1 MPDSDARTVILRRCA
16 RMWPP
21 SALVPAVRTRL
32 GGPARARVIVLFA
45 CLLGLETAD
54 LASLGAI
61 AGQLKPALHLHNTQ
75 LGILAAA
82 PALVAIFATL
92 PLGVLADRTRRT
104 PVLAVTTAT
113 WAVAM
118 LLSAASSSF
127 DELLVA
133 RFFLGAATAASAP
146 LIASLVG
153 DLFWPEERGRVYGYI
168 LGGQL
173 LGSSF
178 GLLVIGNLTAFSWRI
193 ALVVL
198 ALPSVA
204 LALAIARLLPEPA
217 RGGASRLQQG
227 ARKIYVPKGTRR
239 LRRGRRDTAEHAPH
253 RDPAVERVV
262 RRTKAAPRKGLV
274 LREDPFAMPLKRA
287 VVYVLRLPT
296 NVLLIISSALGYFFQ
311 AGVNTFG
318 VVFVIAHFGV
328 SQMAATSLLA
338 LVALGALAGNVIGG
352 RIADALLARGYLP
365 ARMVVGGTAFVASS
379 AIFVP
384 GLETDGTPLRRVD
397 AHTKKV
403 VASFP
408 LTGVPSIACG
418 MLWLTRTLVLDREPY
433 PGVISRIEPETGAR
447 TASLVVTEG
456 SAPPADADGSCIA
469 LTGPNSAS
477 EEPTES
483 WIGTLDRSGKSMRRS
498 PKVAFRTAIMAGH
511 LWIRRL
517 GGIVQ
522 RIDAQARTDGPLF
535 RLPIEEAATD
545 NWTIVTVDGQF
556 WVVGP
561 RSAARIRLD

>member
-21 SALVPAVRTRL
+21 SALLPAVRTRL

-61 AGQLKPALHLHNTQ
+61 AGQLKPALHLDNTQ

-104 PVLAVTTAT
+104 PVLAMTTAT

-178 GLLVIGNLTAFSWRI
+178 GLLVIGNLTAFSWRV
-193 ALVVL
+193 ALVAL

-227 ARKIYVPKGTRR
+227 ARKIHVPKGTRR
-239 LRRGRRDTAEHAPH
+239 WRRGRRDTAEHAPH

-262 RRTKAAPRKGLV
+262 RRAKVEPREGLV

-352 RIADALLARGYLP
+352 RIADGLLARGYLP

-384 GLETDGTPLRRVD
+384 GL
-397 AHTKKV
+397 
-403 VASFP
+403 
-408 LTGVPSIACG
+408 
-418 MLWLTRTLVLDREPY
+418 LTRNLLVAMLLY
-433 PGVISRIEPETGAR
+433 FVA
-447 TASLVVTEG
+447 AVAL
-456 SAPPADADGSCIA
+456 SAPSPTLDAARLDIVPGRLWGRAEAIRTVLRTLAVAAAPLMFGFVSDELSSGPRATTREFAYHANGPGLKYAFLLMLIPLAISGLILLRGTRAYERDAATA
-469 LTGPNSAS
+469 LAS
-477 EEPTES
+477 EAAIHGVTS
-483 WIGTLDRSGKSMRRS
+483 SGDGAADRRAAKARGRVPGRA
-498 PKVAFRTAIMAGH
+498 P
-511 LWIRRL
+511 
-517 GGIVQ
+517 
-522 RIDAQARTDGPLF
+522 QA
-535 RLPIEEAATD
+535 A
-545 NWTIVTVDGQF
+545 
-556 WVVGP
+556 
-561 RSAARIRLD
+561 